1 MNPASPPSRD
11 GCPPG
16 SVLSAGWEL
25 ASTAPGA
32 CADAAAARS
41 AGLAWRPAVVPGTVA
56 ACLGADVTAEGRHD
70 ALDWWYRCTFEAD
83 PSAHALRFE
92 GLATVAE
99 VWLNG
104 ERVLDARNMFVP
116 HAFDAGAR
124 LRPRNELLVC
134 LRSLDQ
140 ALAARRPRPRW
151 KTALVPS
158 QNLRWERTTLLGRMP
173 GWNPPVQPVG
183 LWKPVVLEGRGPVGE
198 LELDVQARVEGRA
211 GVVAVRGTFD
221 GPAPSAARV
230 RVGDTEAALSV
241 AAGGLSGEVTV
252 PDVPLW
258 WPHTHGEPATLPC
271 VVEVRSAAGWVPVH
285 QSRLGFRTLRVD
297 RTNGLVRFIVNG
309 APVFCR
315 GACWTTDDLVSLHA
329 DPRATLELAREA
341 GLNMVRL
348 GGTMTYESDAFYAS
362 CDELGILVWQD
373 FMFANMDYPVGD
385 EAFLAEVTREATFHL
400 RRLQRHACVAAY
412 CGGSEVEQ
420 QAAMLGLPASEWT
433 HPFFSEVLPA
443 LCARLHAG
451 VPYFRSSPSEG
462 ALPFHVATGIAHYY
476 GVGAYRRPLAD
487 VKSAGVKF
495 ATECL
500 GFSNVPEP
508 ETVAVMMGG
517 TTPPAHHP
525 LWKARQPR
533 DVGSGWDFEDIR
545 DHYLRELFGLDPV
558 TLRSRDTERYLQLS
572 RVVTGEVMR
581 RVYAEWRAPRSVCGG
596 GLVWLLK
603 DVWPGAGWGL
613 IDSLGRPKAA
623 YWYLK
628 RAWAPR
634 SVGFTD
640 EGVDGLQ
647 LHVTNDVADVLEG
660 TVEFAMFQHGQV
672 RVAAAEAPVRV
683 EPRAGLTLSADAML
697 GRFADTAYAYRFGP
711 PPNDVAVV
719 RLRAADGSVIAED
732 FHFPQGLDLPMAS
745 PKAFEASAERLPDGR
760 VAVTIAC
767 DTFLQSVHFDCA
779 GFRPDDAHFHVAPG
793 SPRRVVFHPLADRS
807 TKFKA
812 HVGALNL
819 RDLHTLRTD

>member
-1 MNPASPPSRD
+1 M
-11 GCPPG
+11 
-16 SVLSAGWEL
+16 LSAGWEL
-25 ASTAPGA
+25 ASTASGA
-32 CADAAAARS
+32 CADAAAATA
-41 AGLAWRPAVVPGTVA
+41 AGLAWQLAVVPGTVA
-56 ACLGADVTAEGRHD
+56 ASLGADVTAEGRHD
-70 ALDWWYRCTFEAD
+70 AFDWWYRCTFEAD
-83 PSAHALRFE
+83 PSAQALRFE
-92 GLATVAE
+92 GLATIAE

-116 HAFDAGAR
+116 HAVDAGAR

-241 AAGGLSGEVTV
+241 AAGVLSGAVTV

-271 VVEVRSAAGWVPVH
+271 VVEVRFADGWVPVH

-297 RTNGLVRFIVNG
+297 RMNGLVRFIVNG

-348 GGTMTYESDAFYAS
+348 GGTMTYESDAFYTS

-433 HPFFSEVLPA
+433 NPFFAETLPA

-508 ETVAVMMGG
+508 ETVAAMMGG
-517 TTPPAHHP
+517 TTPPRTTRCGRRASRAT
-525 LWKARQPR
+525 WARA
-533 DVGSGWDFEDIR
+533 G
-545 DHYLRELFGLDPV
+545 
-558 TLRSRDTERYLQLS
+558 TSRTSATTTCANCSASTPS
-572 RVVTGEVMR
+572 R
-581 RVYAEWRAPRSVCGG
+581 C
-596 GLVWLLK
+596 
-603 DVWPGAGWGL
+603 
-613 IDSLGRPKAA
+613 AA
-623 YWYLK
+623 ATPNATCSS
-628 RAWAPR
+628 RAW
-634 SVGFTD
+634 
-640 EGVDGLQ
+640 
-647 LHVTNDVADVLEG
+647 
-660 TVEFAMFQHGQV
+660 
-672 RVAAAEAPVRV
+672 
-683 EPRAGLTLSADAML
+683 
-697 GRFADTAYAYRFGP
+697 
-711 PPNDVAVV
+711 
-719 RLRAADGSVIAED
+719 
-732 FHFPQGLDLPMAS
+732 S
-745 PKAFEASAERLPDGR
+745 PAR
-760 VAVTIAC
+760 
-767 DTFLQSVHFDCA
+767 
-779 GFRPDDAHFHVAPG
+779 
-793 SPRRVVFHPLADRS
+793 
-807 TKFKA
+807 
-812 HVGALNL
+812 
-819 RDLHTLRTD
+819 